1 MWLELERTCEE
12 IARFSR
18 ADERAYRR
26 LLTEYDAVK
35 DVFNRQR
42 FTPVGFGPGFEEL
55 LAGRPGSDR
64 WRRRAAMSAWEVVRH
79 EFESRHVQA
88 FMLWMAFQTGQP
100 VGSAGSAPLAYSI
113 VFGRQRR
120 SWTLPRGGSG
130 ELARVLV
137 EVIEQGGGQ
146 VLCDRRVAELIL
158 TDGRCVGVVTEDGE
172 RHIARKAVLSTIHVK
187 DLVTMAPAEHGRG
200 LPLRDRY
207 LRRGDLGVR
216 HPLRHDSGAPLSD
229 ARRRRDRGRVR
240 GRSGW
245 PEDILRMGRDVREGR
260 LVRDGAW
267 LLFPA
272 PTVADPSRAPA
283 GRHTV
288 KILGMQ
294 PYNPGGGP
302 WQWAQ
307 LRDEIAAVHLGH
319 LRRAAPNMVDAT
331 ILAELI
337 VSPVDLERSNPHMWH
352 GTFHGGDRSI
362 ANSGALRPAPGWAQ
376 HRMPIPGLYQTGG
389 TTHPGGSV
397 TGGPGRNAAIVML
410 TDLGQDPA
418 DVSGSRRQRP
428 QLACKSTDHN
438 GARADIRDD
447 PGRRPPRRSPSR
459 HRFARAQRAD
469 PRAGQRGDR
478 GACAPRR
485 RPARATAPTRSRRGL
500 KTNRS
505 YTIGVMI
512 PDLTNPLFPPIVRG
526 IEDQLGDAGYTP
538 LIVNTDNDPGRE
550 RSQMDAMRARQVDGF
565 IAATA
570 RLDIELLPSRRR
582 GTPLVLVNRS
592 LEDGSLAAVTVDDR
606 QGIRLAVNHV
616 VELGHRRI
624 GHVAARRTCRR
635 ATCAIW
641 GSSRRWPNSA
651 SAARPEQVVFAEAF
665 TEADGRAGVREC
677 WTGAAGDRVVAAND
691 RLASAATTRSKPTAC
706 AAPTTSR
713 SSASTTCRSSTGCA
727 RR

>member
-1 MWLELERTCEE
+1 MSSGGIPTAHADVVVAGAGHNSLITAAYLTRAGHRCRVLDARSSPGGGVASEELLLPGFLLDSCSTGHTLIQTNPLLADDELGLVSELGLTYLQPDPVAHVVFPDGDSLTMWLELERTCEE

-26 LLTEYDAVK
+26 LLSEYDAVK

-158 TDGRCVGVVTEDGE
+158 IDGRCVGVVTEDGE
-172 RHIARKAVLSTIHVK
+172 RHIAREAVLSTIHVK
-187 DLVTMAPAEHGRG
+187 DLVTMAPAQAWGEDFLYAIDSYDEGISAFATHYATTQAPRY
-200 LPLRDRY
+200 PTRD
-207 LRRGDLGVR
+207 GGEIEVVSAGV
-216 HPLRHDSGAPLSD
+216 
-229 ARRRRDRGRVR
+229 
-240 GRSGW
+240 SGW

-307 LRDEIAAVHLGH
+307 LREEIAAVHLGH

-418 DVSGSRRQRP
+418 DVM
-428 QLACKSTDHN
+428 
-438 GARADIRDD
+438 AR
-447 PGRRPPRRSPSR
+447 
-459 HRFARAQRAD
+459 
-469 PRAGQRGDR
+469 
-478 GACAPRR
+478 
-485 RPARATAPTRSRRGL
+485 
-500 KTNRS
+500 
-505 YTIGVMI
+505 
-512 PDLTNPLFPPIVRG
+512 
-526 IEDQLGDAGYTP
+526 
-538 LIVNTDNDPGRE
+538 
-550 RSQMDAMRARQVDGF
+550 
-565 IAATA
+565 
-570 RLDIELLPSRRR
+570 
-582 GTPLVLVNRS
+582 
-592 LEDGSLAAVTVDDR
+592 
-606 QGIRLAVNHV
+606 
-616 VELGHRRI
+616 
-624 GHVAARRTCRR
+624 
-635 ATCAIW
+635 
-641 GSSRRWPNSA
+641 
-651 SAARPEQVVFAEAF
+651 
-665 TEADGRAGVREC
+665 
-677 WTGAAGDRVVAAND
+677 
-691 RLASAATTRSKPTAC
+691 AATTPAGLQSTA
-706 AAPTTSR
+706 
-713 SSASTTCRSSTGCA
+713 
-727 RR
+727 